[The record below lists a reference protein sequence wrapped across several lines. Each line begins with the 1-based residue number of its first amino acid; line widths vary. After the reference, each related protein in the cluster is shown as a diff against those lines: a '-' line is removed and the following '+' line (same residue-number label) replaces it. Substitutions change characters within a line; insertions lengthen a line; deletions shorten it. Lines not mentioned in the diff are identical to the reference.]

1 MNKFFSLGNQRI
13 GDDLLIFFRKYF
25 KICLVVMFY
34 NITFAPAIE
43 KATQV
48 VERERKRSLRIFT

>member
-1 MNKFFSLGNQRI
+1 MNKFFILGNQI
-13 GDDLLIFFRKYF
+13 IVDDLLIFFRKYF

-43 KATQV
+43 KTTRV
-48 VERERKRSLRIFT
+48 VERVRNDL